1 MKNILVLGLADQT
14 AGLNLSL
21 DSAVAEN
28 PKKDVLYF
36 YLIGRKGNAVENL
49 SFSELLQKADIPLL
63 KKYLK
68 NHHLSASD
76 EYQMVVTL
84 GMEFEDEHLAEQ
96 IICSYI
102 RRYGLSLKAREAL
115 NDLGLEQ
122 ALKTLRSQHVETEEI
137 SDLCSGKISLHQRL
151 TDGFEM
157 LRDDEILS
165 I

>member
-1 MKNILVLGLADQT
+1 MKNIFVLGLADQT

-84 GMEFEDEHLAEQ
+84 GMEFEDEQ
-96 IICSYI
+96 
-102 RRYGLSLKAREAL
+102 
-115 NDLGLEQ
+115 
-122 ALKTLRSQHVETEEI
+122 
-137 SDLCSGKISLHQRL
+137 
-151 TDGFEM
+151 
-157 LRDDEILS
+157 
-165 I
+165 